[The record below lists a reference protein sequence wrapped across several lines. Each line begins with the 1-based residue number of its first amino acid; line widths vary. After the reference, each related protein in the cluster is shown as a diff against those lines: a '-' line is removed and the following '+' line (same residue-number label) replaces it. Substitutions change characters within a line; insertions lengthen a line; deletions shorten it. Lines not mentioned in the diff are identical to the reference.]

1 MHAFMR
7 SLIFVFLIASIPE
20 QTMAANER
28 LVFALD
34 LIRHGDRTPFTTL
47 PNAPHLWSEGE
58 GQLTALGMQQEYQLG
73 VKLHQRYLVD
83 NQLLPA
89 SYQANTMY
97 VRSTEVDRTMMS
109 AQSLLMGLYPPGTGP
124 VLADAKPALPSQI
137 QPIPI
142 HVVPAAQ
149 DNALLI
155 DLRTNEFSELLTNYV
170 FTRADWQQKSA
181 EWSAQYARWSQLTG
195 MTIDNMID
203 VISVGDTL
211 NTYIA
216 HDLALPQGLSIEE
229 AKTMIA
235 AGNWILATLFKP
247 QQVGDIAG
255 KGALNEIKEH
265 LQRVAERSSKTQFV
279 LLSAH
284 DVTLLGVM
292 SALHVPLDSAPPY
305 ASDLNFSVYQSDSD
319 ELLIKITYNNKPIP
333 LPGCEINHCSLD
345 QWLKQT

>member
-1 MHAFMR
+1 MHAFIR
-7 SLIFVFLIASIPE
+7 SLIAVFLTASIPVWAI
-20 QTMAANER
+20 AANER

-34 LIRHGDRTPFTTL
+34 LIRHGDRTPFVTL
-47 PNAPHLWSEGE
+47 PNAPHTWSEGD

-73 VKLHQRYLVD
+73 IKLHQRYIID
-83 NQLLPA
+83 NHLLPA
-89 SYQANTMY
+89 NYQANTIY

-109 AQSLLMGLYPPGTGP
+109 AQSLLIGLYSPGTGP
-124 VLADAKPALPSQI
+124 VLADATPALPAQI

-142 HVVPAAQ
+142 HVIPAAQ

-155 DLRTNEFSELLTNYV
+155 DLRTNEFSELLTNHV
-170 FTRADWQQKSA
+170 FTRADWQRKSA
-181 EWSAQYARWSQLTG
+181 EWSPQYARWSQLTG
-195 MTIDNMID
+195 ATIDNMVD

-211 NTYIA
+211 NTYLA
-216 HDLALPQGLSIEE
+216 HDIALPDGLSREE
-229 AKTMIA
+229 AKTIIA

-265 LQRVAERSSKTQFV
+265 LQRVADQNAKTKFV

-319 ELLIKITYNNKPIP
+319 ELLIKVTLNNKPVL
-333 LPGCEINHCSLD
+333 LPGCTINHCSLN
-345 QWLKQT
+345 QWLKQV